1 MAMDYF
7 MKWVEAVP
15 LKKMTHQE
23 VIDFVLEHI
32 VDRFGILQTLTT
44 D

>member
-23 VIDFVLEHI
+23 VIDFVL
-32 VDRFGILQTLTT
+32 RT
-44 D
+44 